1 MLVAS
6 DHKAKVIRWRWR
18 SSSPDPTVIGSCSV
32 DANDRQQPR
41 ATSHS
46 GPGSVRDGPL
56 EHRVARVD
64 FDAELR
70 LHDEV
75 LRRTYN
81 IRADDRVLDI
91 GCGTGRTTRDA
102 ARSAGKGSALGVD
115 ISASMIERARELA
128 RAESVHNVAFEQGD
142 AQVYHFPKDSFDLAI
157 SRFGTMFFDDPDAAF
172 TNIAVAL
179 RSAGRLVMM
188 VWQEHEHNEWSV
200 VIEGALGRE
209 GSPVPAPEA
218 REPFS
223 LADQDTVEAI
233 LGAAGF
239 GAATFT
245 DVHEPVYYGPDVA
258 AALEWVGG
266 FSSTRELLMRLGAAD
281 AERALERLRE
291 ALAVHASDRG
301 VWLDSRAWIVEVR
314 RP

>member
-1 MLVAS
+1 M
-6 DHKAKVIRWRWR
+6 R
-18 SSSPDPTVIGSCSV
+18 
-32 DANDRQQPR
+32 DR
-41 ATSHS
+41 
-46 GPGSVRDGPL
+46 PL
-56 EHRVARVD
+56 DHRVARVD
-64 FDAELR
+64 YDAELR

-81 IRADDRVLDI
+81 LRADDRVLDI

-128 RAESVHNVAFEQGD
+128 WAESVHNVAFEQGD
-142 AQVYHFPKDSFDLAI
+142 AQVHQFPKDSFDLAI

-200 VIEGALGRE
+200 VIERALGRE
-209 GSPVPAPEA
+209 GSPVPVPEA

-301 VWLDSRAWIVEVR
+301 VWFGSRAWIVEVR

>member
-1 MLVAS
+1 
-6 DHKAKVIRWRWR
+6 
-18 SSSPDPTVIGSCSV
+18 V

>member
-1 MLVAS
+1 
-6 DHKAKVIRWRWR
+6 
-18 SSSPDPTVIGSCSV
+18 
-32 DANDRQQPR
+32 
-41 ATSHS
+41 
-46 GPGSVRDGPL
+46 
-56 EHRVARVD
+56 
-64 FDAELR
+64 
-70 LHDEV
+70 
-75 LRRTYN
+75 
-81 IRADDRVLDI
+81 
-91 GCGTGRTTRDA
+91 
-102 ARSAGKGSALGVD
+102 
-115 ISASMIERARELA
+115 
-128 RAESVHNVAFEQGD
+128 
-142 AQVYHFPKDSFDLAI
+142 
-157 SRFGTMFFDDPDAAF
+157 MFFDDPVAAF

-200 VIEGALGRE
+200 VIERALGRE
-209 GSPVPAPEA
+209 GSPVPVPEA

-301 VWLDSRAWIVEVR
+301 VWFGSRAWIVEVR

>member
-1 MLVAS
+1 M
-6 DHKAKVIRWRWR
+6 
-18 SSSPDPTVIGSCSV
+18 

-142 AQVYHFPKDSFDLAI
+142 AQVHRFPEASFDLAI